1 MAEHGKFGPNN
12 QRTTP
17 ARRVTPSAA
26 GANWARAAAVRLGAS
41 GSDPGSRSTAPG
53 PATAARLHHN
63 TRHGCFVCDCAP
75 SRARLCLGQL
85 VSSTDLLLPSVS
97 SHDLWYGDG
106 GVLVP
111 STPVDNPIQDP
122 SQDLLGRVPFAA
134 SFARYVCS
142 LDASEGVVVGVHG
155 PWGSGK
161 TSSLNLAK
169 DAFQKLGVDVLEF
182 NPWYFS
188 ETGDLL
194 NRFFGD
200 LSSKMYRARRLTKLA
215 KNLARYG
222 PSIAKPITSIAGHP
236 WLSVLWLT
244 LSPVLRYIGRPKTL
258 QDIRDKIVN
267 DLNDMKQPLIIMI
280 DDVDRLTRTEMLAV
294 FKLVRLIGRFPN
306 LIYIVA
312 CDRKHVEESLNWGD
326 NKRSGR
332 QYMEKI
338 IQYPV
343 NLPEISRQVI
353 FNQVENRIKTI
364 IESADSRC
372 DNAIDSDRWPDIRS
386 NIVFP
391 LLNNMRDVNRF
402 LATFPAMFDDLKDT
416 VSTVDL
422 IALEAVR
429 LFLPDVFVILPTVI
443 DVITID
449 LGDQDSEFHE
459 SEDYVLNNGS
469 FGWGWNQPM
478 HKEYQ
483 KTQVEKMLTK
493 PTAKKFN
500 IQDQAESIFSDEMVM
515 NALTEYV
522 FPPARSIRGEKN
534 EGLIRAICDERN
546 RVCIRHVFRKYFM
559 RLASQ

>member
-1 MAEHGKFGPNN
+1 MP
-12 QRTTP
+12 R
-17 ARRVTPSAA
+17 
-26 GANWARAAAVRLGAS
+26 
-41 GSDPGSRSTAPG
+41 
-53 PATAARLHHN
+53 
-63 TRHGCFVCDCAP
+63 
-75 SRARLCLGQL
+75 QL
-85 VSSTDLLLPSVS
+85 VPSTDLPPPRASY
-97 SHDLWYGDG
+97 HGLWYGEG
-106 GVLVP
+106 GVFVP

-134 SFARYVCS
+134 SFARYVCL

-161 TSSLNLAK
+161 TSVLNLAK

-200 LSSKMYRARRLTKLA
+200 LSSKIYRFKNSKQLA
-215 KNLARYG
+215 LNIAQYG
-222 PSIAKPITSIAGHP
+222 LSIAKSTTSTLGLP
-236 WLSVLWLT
+236 WLSVLWMT
-244 LSPVLRYIGRPKTL
+244 LSHALKYIGKPETL
-258 QDIRDKIVN
+258 QDIRDKIVK
-267 DLNDMKQPLIIMI
+267 DLSGMKKPLIIMI
-280 DDVDRLTRTEMLAV
+280 DDIDRLTRTEMLAV

-312 CDRKHVEESLNWGD
+312 CDRKHVEESLNCGD

-364 IESADSRC
+364 IESPDSRR
-372 DNAIDSDRWPDIRS
+372 DNAINSDRWPDIRS

-402 LATFPAMFDDLKDT
+402 LATLPAIVDDLKDT
-416 VSTVDL
+416 VATVDL

-429 LFLPDVFVILPTVI
+429 LFLPDVFVVLPTVI

-449 LGDQDSEFHE
+449 LGDQDSEIYE
-459 SEDYVLNNGS
+459 GDENVLNNDS
-469 FGWGWNQPM
+469 FGWGWNQRSRRG
-478 HKEYQ
+478 YQ
-483 KTQVEKMLTK
+483 IREVRKMLK
-493 PTAKKFN
+493 MSIREESAIP
-500 IQDQAESIFSDEMVM
+500 DQAHPEFSEDMVTS
-515 NALTEYV
+515 ALMEHV
-522 FPPARSIRGEKN
+522 FPSARQSAMGETV
-534 EGLIRAICDERN
+534 EGLFRSNLDNSN
-546 RVCIRHVFRKYFM
+546 RICIRHVFRKYLM
-559 RLASQ
+559 RLAAK